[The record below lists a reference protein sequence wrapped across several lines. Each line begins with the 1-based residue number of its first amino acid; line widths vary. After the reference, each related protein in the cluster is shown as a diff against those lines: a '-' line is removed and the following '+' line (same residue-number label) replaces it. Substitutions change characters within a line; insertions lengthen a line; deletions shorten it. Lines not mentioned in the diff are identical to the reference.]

1 MGVAEVIGP
10 DLVRVRRKNGVLSL
24 TKPSADALLRAR
36 ALAEQV
42 LLVLSGSVN
51 ETRLVVEEAL
61 NELESTPQ
69 ERKLLLALRKLAL
82 DDSVFDGNTALDA
95 QALRREV
102 FTRAAIARKDL
113 EFGARFERD
122 RVLAESATALGIT
135 TEALEAGLYSD
146 LRSAERL
153 LKAPP
158 YDADGLLARHARAE
172 VQAVLLCSVRV
183 VVDVLCATPD
193 QYRSLFQKLKF
204 RQLLFRMS
212 ALAGGGYRIEIDGPY
227 SLFESVTKYGLELA
241 LILPA
246 LEACDSVKLTA
257 DLRWGKKRDPLT
269 FSLSLTQART
279 LEPSL
284 ARDEVQALLDAF
296 RENESFRAEL
306 AQEVLDLPG
315 IGLCVPDLCFTHQAT
330 GELILCEVLGFWN
343 RAAVWR
349 RIELVEQ
356 GLASKIVFVVS
367 ARLRVSEEALDGADS
382 AALYVYKGTINPKA
396 LQRKLE
402 QLTLAPSLAA
412 PAASPSARPSA
423 AARAAR
429 KK

>member
-1 MGVAEVIGP
+1 MISP
-10 DLVRVRRKNGVLSL
+10 DLVRVRKKNGALSL
-24 TKPSADALLRAR
+24 PKPSADAALRAR

-42 LLVLSGSVN
+42 LIVLAASLN

-69 ERKLLLALRKLAL
+69 EKKLLQALRKLAL
-82 DDSVFDGNTALDA
+82 DDSVFDGNAAQDA
-95 QALRREV
+95 PSLRREV
-102 FTRAAIARKDL
+102 FERAVQARQDLAI
-113 EFGARFERD
+113 GARFDRD
-122 RVLAESATALGIT
+122 RVLAESAAALGLAP
-135 TEALEAGLYSD
+135 EVLEAGLYSD

-193 QYRSLFQKLKF
+193 QYRTLFQKLKF

-212 ALAGGGYRIEIDGPY
+212 VRDGGGYRIEIDGPY

-241 LILPA
+241 LLLPA
-246 LEACDSVKLTA
+246 LEACDSVQLVA
-257 DLRWGKKRDPLT
+257 DLRWGKKRVPLS
-269 FSLSLTQART
+269 FALELTQARS
-279 LEPSL
+279 LEPSPP
-284 ARDEVQALLDAF
+284 RDEVQALLEAF
-296 RENESFRAEL
+296 AESQSWRAQPAE
-306 AQEVLDLPG
+306 EVLDLPG
-315 IGLCVPDLCFTHQAT
+315 IGLCVPDLCFTHQGT
-330 GELILCEVLGFWN
+330 GELVLCEVLGFWN

-356 GLASKIVFVVS
+356 GLSNKIVFVVS
-367 ARLRVSEEALDGADS
+367 ARLRVSEELLDGADS
-382 AALYVYKGTINPKA
+382 AALYVYKGAINPKA
-396 LQRKLE
+396 LQRKLD
-402 QLTLAPSLAA
+402 QLAAAPSVA
-412 PAASPSARPSA
+412 P
-423 AARAAR
+423 RAAR

>member
-402 QLTLAPSLAA
+402 QLTVAPSLAA